1 MKTNNDQKPA
11 FHSPTGNAMQ
21 DGALT
26 MRDWF
31 AGQAVAGLCSNM
43 KWMENVH
50 QATGSCDA
58 EQKTVTK
65 NYQDTDGFFVV
76 QFGYDDAWF
85 SRPATMP
92 EGVPHYDATI
102 TVFRVVDGKTERVC
116 EPWRGVFTDGKC
128 YEDNLADLVAKALK
142 TANKEVDRD

>member
-1 MKTNNDQKPA
+1 MTTKKTNAKRHPVSHTVQPVVGP
-11 FHSPTGNAMQ
+11 S
-21 DGALT
+21 
-26 MRDWF
+26 
-31 AGQAVAGLCSNM
+31 
-43 KWMENVH
+43 E
-50 QATGSCDA
+50 A

-76 QFGYDDAWF
+76 QFDYDDAWF

-142 TANKEVDRD
+142 TANVKDELHL

>member
-1 MKTNNDQKPA
+1 MKSTSKKRPVVARKVEPVVPA
-11 FHSPTGNAMQ
+11 F
-21 DGALT
+21 
-26 MRDWF
+26 
-31 AGQAVAGLCSNM
+31 
-43 KWMENVH
+43 
-50 QATGSCDA
+50 A

-76 QFGYDDAWF
+76 QFDYDDAWF

-142 TANKEVDRD
+142 TANPAIHTHATEGSV

>member
-1 MKTNNDQKPA
+1 MSQKSQSILTQGRWLAVPA
-11 FHSPTGNAMQ
+11 F
-21 DGALT
+21 
-26 MRDWF
+26 
-31 AGQAVAGLCSNM
+31 
-43 KWMENVH
+43 
-50 QATGSCDA
+50 A

-76 QFGYDDAWF
+76 QFDYNDAWF
-85 SRPATMP
+85 WRPATMP

-142 TANKEVDRD
+142 TANPSCLGTGHLVAGTQHNIVLPPDSDNQSEGNSNESR